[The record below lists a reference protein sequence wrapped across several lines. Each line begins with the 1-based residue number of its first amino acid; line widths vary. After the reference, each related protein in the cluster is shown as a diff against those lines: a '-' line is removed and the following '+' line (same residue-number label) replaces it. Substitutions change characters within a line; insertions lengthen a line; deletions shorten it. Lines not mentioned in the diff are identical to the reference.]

1 MKSKNTKSLF
11 IIYFLNLKLALRN
24 KSIIITGLIFIC
36 ISSLFIIMQSL
47 SSSYPKM
54 QLMNLSLF
62 KAVSYI
68 CSGFCFSIFLTLIAF
83 FFFKKQKDDGI
94 QNIELRAGIPIWQS
108 FLYRYS
114 LALFISIFYVLI
126 NFNLGLL
133 FTLISSYEQVII
145 KDILLTQLAFYF
157 FLPIVLLPFIIAI
170 SMTFSVAIGI
180 LNNLLL
186 ALIIFIYPFGAA
198 LSTQLNGSINKISET
213 SYMNTNI
220 NMHLGHLFY
229 NSLKNNDDYKD
240 IFEET
245 EINFRYDSFEKED
258 IGDIEKR
265 AFLNGQANLFNG
277 DQKILSQYKIA
288 KLIDII
294 YESSKEIDT
303 YNNSI
308 ENQYWL
314 LSEEAWSDK
323 QVYIKI
329 KPTLNHL
336 KTQLPELFD
345 LFNWVEY
352 IYDNYLTIIKDGEPG
367 GINGLAYSIFK
378 KNPLIIKNTFKFE
391 DEKLNSEENNE
402 VFKVYKKNPEIMII
416 NWIILSGYRA
426 SMYNDFNNSDND
438 ILSIK
443 NNGINY
449 NSEFKSNNSSA
460 NGNFFNNWWYI
471 YRGNNTKPF
480 VNDYV
485 SSISA
490 MMQPTKA
497 LKYYS
502 KNDIEEIIRRTKK
515 SEEKISNQDLSLYKD
530 LEMKLNGGFNITVAV
545 ICWITFS
552 AVLIYLNSLI
562 YKKKSKI

>member
-1 MKSKNTKSLF
+1 MKNKNVKSLF

-24 KSIIITGLIFIC
+24 KSIIITGLIFIFV
-36 ISSLFIIMQSL
+36 SSLFILMQSL

-62 KAVSYI
+62 KTVSYI
-68 CSGFCFSIFLTLIAF
+68 CSGFCFSIFLTLISF

-114 LALFISIFYVLI
+114 LAILISILYVLI
-126 NFNLGLL
+126 NFILGTL
-133 FTLISSYEQVII
+133 FTLISNYEQVIVN
-145 KDILLTQLAFYF
+145 DILLTQLAFYF
-157 FLPIVLLPFIIAI
+157 FLPIVLIPFIIAI

-186 ALIIFIYPFGAA
+186 ALLIFIYPFGAA
-198 LSTQLNGSINKISET
+198 LSSQLNGTINKISET
-213 SYMNTNI
+213 SYLNANI
-220 NMHLGHLFY
+220 NMYLGHSFY
-229 NSLKNNDDYKD
+229 NNLKNVEKYNE
-240 IFEET
+240 IFKET
-245 EINFRYDSFEKED
+245 EIDFSYKDLTNDNFDNIK
-258 IGDIEKR
+258 KR
-265 AFLNGQANLFNG
+265 AFLNGQSNLLSSEN
-277 DQKILSQYKIA
+277 KILSEYKI
-288 KLIDII
+288 
-294 YESSKEIDT
+294 SSLMNEIFEKAQELEP
-303 YNNSI
+303 YNSDI

-314 LSEEAWSDK
+314 LSKEGWSEK
-323 QVYIKI
+323 QVYIEI
-329 KPTLNHL
+329 QPTLDHL
-336 KTQLPELFD
+336 KKQLPELLG

-352 IYDNYLTIIKDGEPG
+352 TYNNYLTIIKDGNPG
-367 GINGLAYSIFK
+367 DSNGLAYSIFK
-378 KNPLIIKNTFKFE
+378 KNSLDIELTFEFKNE
-391 DEKLNSEENNE
+391 ALNKNNE
-402 VFKVYKKNPEIMII
+402 GIFNIYKEHPEIMII
-416 NWIILSGYRA
+416 NWLILSGYRA

-449 NSEFKSNNSSA
+449 DSEFKSNNSSA

-485 SSISA
+485 SSISS
-490 MMQPTKA
+490 MMQPTKP

-502 KNDIEEIIRRTKK
+502 KNDIEEIIKRTKPK
-515 SEEKISNQDLSLYKD
+515 EEKLNDEDLSLYKD
-530 LEMKLNGGFNITVAV
+530 LEMKINGGFNMTLCI
-545 ICWITFS
+545 ICWIAFS
-552 AVLIYLNSLI
+552 AILTYLNLLI